1 MLSLAAWAAFQFS
14 WHSFR
19 CARDDKSPSLLI
31 KSVLTEYRMVQSVPL
46 PYLHIVLILY
56 LTFFC
61 LCFSYSAQKWSS
73 VIRTKI
79 CYCLFTQGPNL
90 GRMGRLDL
98 SLLSTVEGC
107 AEVKNVNRWTP
118 DPRTASKLC
127 KRLAIMKSGV
137 VSVWS
142 SQFLSQCGSFMSLFT
157 FFDSQTFLWKTSI
170 METFYHNGL
179 RWRWANLCPIKHVT
193 FCG

>member
-1 MLSLAAWAAFQFS
+1 MRTWRQESFITDKKCVNRIQNGAERPTAILTHCPHFVLDFLLSLFFIFCS
-14 WHSFR
+14 KLKFR
-19 CARDDKSPSLLI
+19 
-31 KSVLTEYRMVQSVPL
+31 Y
-46 PYLHIVLILY
+46 
-56 LTFFC
+56 
-61 LCFSYSAQKWSS
+61 
-73 VIRTKI
+73 RTKI

-127 KRLAIMKSGV
+127 KRLAILKCGV

-142 SQFLSQCGSFMSLFT
+142 SQFLSQCGSFMFLFT
-157 FFDSQTFLWKTSI
+157 FFYFNERLPSWKLFTI
-170 METFYHNGL
+170 MDFDGDEQ
-179 RWRWANLCPIKHVT
+179 ISVQSSM
-193 FCG
+193 

>member
-19 CARDDKSPSLLI
+19 CTCDDKSPSLLI
-31 KSVLTEYRMVQSVPL
+31 KKCANRVQNGAEHPTAIITHWPPHFVLDFLLS
-46 PYLHIVLILY
+46 
-56 LTFFC
+56 
-61 LCFSYSAQKWSS
+61 LCCSYSAQTWSS

-98 SLLSTVEGC
+98 SLLSTVKDAQRWGMWTG
-107 AEVKNVNRWTP
+107 WTP
-118 DPRTASKLC
+118 DLRTANKLC
-127 KRLAIMKSGV
+127 QRLAKMKCGV

-142 SQFLSQCGSFMSLFT
+142 SQFLSQCSSLMFLFR
-157 FFDSQTFLWKTSI
+157 FFDSLHFLW
-170 METFYHNGL
+170 TF
-179 RWRWANLCPIKHVT
+179 
-193 FCG
+193 